1 MIDSR
6 YSRVLPRGQGSG
18 RGHEIA
24 RNWGA
29 DCQVGREPGKAFRV
43 INFTVDFTLIIAP

>member
-6 YSRVLPRGQGSG
+6 YSRSGS
-18 RGHEIA
+18 GHEIA

-29 DCQVGREPGKAFRV
+29 DCQVGRELGKAFRV
-43 INFTVDFTLIIAP
+43 INFTVYFTPYHSFLT